1 MKFPDA
7 LRCERGPLVVALAV
21 TALHLA
27 TARGYGIFRDELYYL
42 ACAEHL
48 DWGYVDH
55 PPLVAVMLAAVK
67 SALGTTLI
75 ALRAVPAV
83 LACVTAWLAA
93 AMARQFGGGGFAQT
107 LAAVAVALAPQYL
120 GMLSLYSMNAMDLA
134 IWAGLSLTVA
144 VILKS
149 GDGRGW
155 LVFGALAGLGLQNK
169 LTVLVLCF
177 GVAAGL
183 LLARRWEQMR
193 DWRLWAGAGIALA
206 TIAPHFVWQAAHGW
220 PTAEFVR
227 NAAATK
233 NVDFAPVAF
242 LGIQALMMNPVS
254 LPVWVAGL
262 VYLLRATEGRRFRV
276 LGFAYLAVLGLMLTQ
291 NSKPYYMAGIYP
303 LLYAAG
309 GVAVERMSRRAG
321 LGWLR
326 AASMGLLVISGA
338 ALAPLAKPLLSVD
351 NYVAYAERLGVKAPS
366 DERHEMGRLPQH
378 FADMHGWRELAEAVA
393 RVHRA
398 LPEEDRGRACVYGQN
413 YGQAGAIDHFGPAL
427 GLPRAMSGHN
437 SYWMWGPGECDGQV
451 VIIVGGRREDHA
463 RAFETVEEGGR
474 FESRDAMP
482 YEARKTIWVARRIRE
497 PLAEAWQRV
506 KHYN

>member
-7 LRCERGPLVVALAV
+7 LRCERSPLIAALAV
-21 TALHLA
+21 TILHLA

-55 PPLVAVMLAAVK
+55 PPLVALILAGVK
-67 SALGTTLI
+67 TALGTSLV
-75 ALRAVPAV
+75 ALRAVPAA
-83 LACVTAWLAA
+83 LAGVAVWLAA

-107 LAAVAVALAPQYL
+107 LAALAVALAPQYL
-120 GMLSLYSMNAMDLA
+120 GMLSIYSTNAMDLT
-134 IWAGLSLTVA
+134 IWAGLSLTAV

-149 GDGRGW
+149 GDARGW
-155 LVFGALAGLGLQNK
+155 LLFGVLAGLGLQNK

-177 GVAAGL
+177 GFAAGL
-183 LLARRWEQMR
+183 VLARRWDQLR
-193 DWRLWAGAGIALA
+193 NWRLWAGAGLALA
-206 TIAPHFVWQAAHGW
+206 MIAPHFAWQAAHGW

-233 NVDFAPVAF
+233 NVDFAPAAF
-242 LGIQALMMNPVS
+242 LGVQALMMNPLS
-254 LPVWVAGL
+254 MPLWLAGL
-262 VYLLRATEGRRFRV
+262 YSLLFAAEGRAWRT
-276 LGFAYLAVLGLMLTQ
+276 LGFAYLAVLAAMLTQ

-309 GVAVERMSRRAG
+309 GVAVERLSRRAG

-326 AASMGLLVISGA
+326 AASVGVLAVSGA
-338 ALAPLAKPLLSVD
+338 ALAPLAKPLLSVED
-351 NYVAYAERLGVKAPS
+351 YVAYTERLGVKAPS

-378 FADMHGWRELAEAVA
+378 FADMHGWEELAQAVA
-393 RVHRA
+393 NVHRA
-398 LPEEDRGRACVYGQN
+398 LPERERDRACVYGQN
-413 YGQAGAIDHFGPAL
+413 YGQAGAIDHFGPPL

-437 SYWMWGPGECDGQV
+437 SYWMWGPGNCDGSV
-451 VIIVGGRREDHA
+451 VIVIGGRREDHA
-463 RAFETVEEGGR
+463 RAFESVEEAGR
-474 FESRDAMP
+474 FECRDAMP
-482 YEARKTIWVARRIRE
+482 YEARKTIWVARGIRA
-497 PLAEAWQRV
+497 PLAEVWRQA